1 MAPLQM
7 LPHHSFRSVGL
18 VLLLFFTLLGLA
30 FVAGCSELETYPR
43 KYGFHRLE
51 LPEHSYQRFD
61 KPGCPFTFEYPI
73 YAEVKPKDVDSC
85 QYDLYF
91 KQFGARFYITTRF
104 FQAEKTDLGRAYEDY
119 RQLVYKHTQKGK
131 IFERRV
137 QTSQGFGTVFELYGE
152 VPTPVEVFFTDSLA
166 HAFESSLYFNTALKN
181 DSLAPVIRH
190 LKQDM
195 LHLVETLQWK

>member
-1 MAPLQM
+1 M
-7 LPHHSFRSVGL
+7 LL
-18 VLLLFFTLLGLA
+18 VL
-30 FVAGCSELETYPR
+30 VSCSEPETYPR

-51 LPEHSYQRFD
+51 LPEHRYQRFER
-61 KPGCPFTFEYPI
+61 PNCPFTFDYPV
-73 YAEVKPKDVDSC
+73 YAEIKPKHPDSC

-104 FQAEKTDLGRAYEDY
+104 YQAEKTDLAHAYEDY

-137 QTSQGFGTVFELYGE
+137 STAQGFGTVFELYGE
-152 VPTPVEVFFTDSLA
+152 VPTPVEVFFTDSVA
-166 HAFESSLYFNTALKN
+166 HAFEASLYFNTAVKN

-195 LHLVETLQWK
+195 LHLVESLQWR